1 MQSADPLT
9 YLSKNHPLAEL
20 RLCPVVSNYSLES
33 PTKLVLNRAF
43 QIAINKIARLR
54 RPLPGCCLAGS
65 SVCFADE
72 AWRPGGHCR
81 RQKLLTLTCSARCT
95 LTEVR
100 TKGMRS
106 PRTENKTK
114 SSGED
119 AKEDDVDEHTTTVS
133 CRYKFIEI
141 LA

>member
-1 MQSADPLT
+1 MQSADTPT
-9 YLSKNHPLAEL
+9 YLSKNHPLAET
-20 RLCPVVSNYSLES
+20 RHCPLLSINRLES

-54 RPLPGCCLAGS
+54 RPLRGCCLAGS

-114 SSGED
+114 RSGED

-133 CRYKFIEI
+133 CRYKIIES